1 MITNIMRRLAC
12 SKPTQTHMSL
22 RLTKGYEN
30 ITPSPTPPIEGGEHT
45 PSPLSR
51 GDFPSP
57 LVREGKGEGVFSG

>member
-30 ITPSPTPPIEGGEHT
+30 ITPSPTPPIEGGEI
-45 PSPLSR
+45 
-51 GDFPSP
+51 
-57 LVREGKGEGVFSG
+57 REGLPSSGVPKAFGVSPGWRGQG